1 METAVASRVSA
12 IITLFLAVYF
22 QPANPVVAQ
31 PVGQPNEEFGT
42 LWEFVD
48 QSTPDESASLYQTTS
63 PNALFQQDAAPR
75 RLPSAPVATEISK
88 PVDPLQTQ
96 HDTTTADPASAP
108 DPLPPRHQ
116 PQTKLQIGK
125 RIHTAPLD
133 LRESS
138 QEPWRVYRSKESS
151 ILWAATDDA
160 GWTSLINAPYLPRE
174 KTSGLRASVS
184 IHWLNGPGSV
194 PLPPR
199 LYDMLLF
206 YQRRETLN
214 EYLSYDIAASA
225 GLYTD
230 FEDSAREG
238 LRFPAHA
245 VGAFHVTPELD
256 VVFGADFLDRDD
268 FTALPVFGVSI
279 QDTAIRGLRMELIF
293 PRPRIEYAWNSET
306 RSYLSGNLAGGTW
319 DIEMPDSTGDV
330 VTITEYKLAIGVE
343 TADED
348 GQVGFAEIGWLFNRT
363 AEYRILP
370 GSHELGNTLML
381 QSGTRY

>member
-108 DPLPPRHQ
+108 DTLPPRHQ

-133 LRESS
+133 LRE
-138 QEPWRVYRSKESS
+138 
-151 ILWAATDDA
+151 I
-160 GWTSLINAPYLPRE
+160 G
-174 KTSGLRASVS
+174 RA
-184 IHWLNGPGSV
+184 
-194 PLPPR
+194 
-199 LYDMLLF
+199 
-206 YQRRETLN
+206 
-214 EYLSYDIAASA
+214 
-225 GLYTD
+225 
-230 FEDSAREG
+230 
-238 LRFPAHA
+238 
-245 VGAFHVTPELD
+245 HV
-256 VVFGADFLDRDD
+256 
-268 FTALPVFGVSI
+268 
-279 QDTAIRGLRMELIF
+279 
-293 PRPRIEYAWNSET
+293 
-306 RSYLSGNLAGGTW
+306 
-319 DIEMPDSTGDV
+319 
-330 VTITEYKLAIGVE
+330 
-343 TADED
+343 
-348 GQVGFAEIGWLFNRT
+348 
-363 AEYRILP
+363 
-370 GSHELGNTLML
+370 
-381 QSGTRY
+381 